1 MKTFNFRKIVFINV
15 LIALIFVFSGV
26 HKYEA
31 FAAEGCTAG
40 QVVDYLAELTNLGT
54 LEDNSFEGK
63 KQGLNKFGI
72 EGLEY
77 LESSEDKVTVEKLS
91 SVCVAIMRFIG
102 EDKAIVLKDDGS
114 NYQVVDK
121 KGKVLYSDGKWLSYG
136 DLSTGEDTILEKEIK
151 ERNGIKNYGRI
162 YDLDKADNIHKW
174 DLVTTLRKGIIIG
187 KSLGKYSQKRNI
199 EPKRKVSI
207 NDIKKAIDRVYNS
220 DKRYPMSRDGQLI
233 RKTNLPVNASEY
245 KYILAAFPN
254 SFYETR
260 FTYENHANFLV
271 KIHEFYD
278 KPKAVYEDMIDYYP
292 YNVYDKADRV
302 RKLQDVRMNINY
314 KKIGKK
320 WRDELISYYKS
331 DYDENENLEGIK
343 KEIDEY
349 IKFVKKNKIIVEAE
363 PSIIEGSAVYRNNYK
378 PCFHTYMRFRI
389 ISCKNLDKNL
399 DKIIYGSM
407 INNAGWGISKNYREK
422 VKLGKWIEG
431 VYCVTFPEI
440 NHNSFRVPGYPWK
453 WVNECYFDNTTR
465 HLRKKHILK
474 QFRITSKDKLWY
486 NPDIDWV
493 LYGWK

>member
-1 MKTFNFRKIVFINV
+1 MKNFSFRKIVFINL
-15 LIALIFVFSGV
+15 LIALMFMLATVN
-26 HKYEA
+26 KYEV
-31 FAAEGCTAG
+31 FADEACTAG
-40 QVVDYLAELTNLGT
+40 QLVDYLAELTNLGV

-77 LESSEDKVTVEKLS
+77 LSSPEDKVTVEKLS
-91 SVCVAIMRFIG
+91 SVCAALMRCIG
-102 EDKAIVLKDDGS
+102 EDRAIVIKDDGS

-136 DLSTGEDTILEKEIK
+136 DLCTDEDITLEKEIK

-162 YDLDKADNIHKW
+162 NDLDKADNIHKLN
-174 DLVTTLRKGIIIG
+174 LVTTLRKGIIIG

-199 EPKRKVSI
+199 EPKRKVSLK
-207 NDIKKAIDRVYNS
+207 DIKKAIDRVYNS

-260 FTYENHANFLV
+260 FTYENHDKFFV

-278 KPKAVYEDMIDYYP
+278 KPKAVYEDLVGYFTH
-292 YNVYDKADRV
+292 NVYDKADRV
-302 RKLQDVRMNINY
+302 RKLQDVRMNIDY
-314 KKIGKK
+314 RKIGKK
-320 WRDELISYYKS
+320 WRDELVSYYKS

-363 PSIIEGSAVYRNNYK
+363 PSIIEGSAVYRNNFK

-389 ISCKNLDKNL
+389 ISCKDLDKNL
-399 DKIIYGSM
+399 EKIIYGSM
-407 INNAGWGISKNYREK
+407 IVNEGWGISRNYKEK
-422 VKLGKWIEG
+422 VELGKWIEG
-431 VYCVTFPEI
+431 VYCVAFPEI
-440 NHNSFRVPGYPWK
+440 RPNAFRVPGYPWK

-465 HLRKKHILK
+465 NLRKKHILK

-486 NPDIDWV
+486 YPEMEGI
-493 LYGWK
+493 LYGWR